1 MDPLYIKIQ
10 ETDDFSSI
18 QVFQDELSWKL
29 SHMDHFFTSSNY
41 NRAESEDKY
50 DKPKMI
56 PKKYTIHVH
65 IYIYIF
71 TGIIIFSCTR
81 LWNKQKYEV
90 FKHLFK
96 LSIWYN
102 RKYTRNY
109 VLNGVWFFSC
119 KCIQI
124 YNNDAS

>member
-65 IYIYIF
+65 IYIHFHRDNNFFLYKA
-71 TGIIIFSCTR
+71 
-81 LWNKQKYEV
+81 LKQAE
-90 FKHLFK
+90 
-96 LSIWYN
+96 IWGLQ
-102 RKYTRNY
+102 T
-109 VLNGVWFFSC
+109 L
-119 KCIQI
+119 I
-124 YNNDAS
+124 